1 MATRYKCPRCSHEWS
16 EVTPNR
22 GEIPETLSTTAVA
35 KKFSLKPRTV
45 RRWIE
50 SGRLPAMKRWINR
63 RWRYSVRIEDVQKLM
78 TEPTHEQEDE
88 VVFDGD
94 VIDI

>member
-1 MATRYKCPRCSHEWS
+1 MATKYKCPRCSHVWS
-16 EVTPNR
+16 DVTPNR
-22 GEIPETLSTTAVA
+22 GGEIPETVSTTAVA
-35 KKFSLKPRTV
+35 KIFNLKPRTV

-50 SGRLPAMKRWINR
+50 SGRLPAMKRWINS

-78 TEPTHEQEDE
+78 TEPTHEQEE
-88 VVFDGD
+88 VGFDGD